1 MILRWCQHILLPIV
15 NLQHCKK
22 KDSIVGAFLRILHL
36 YLDQLF
42 VARLR
47 VTAYLFLETYVNY
60 HSPSRSLQP
69 DDGDMADPSLT
80 PLHD

>member
-1 MILRWCQHILLPIV
+1 MGSTYFATDCQPPA
-15 NLQHCKK
+15 LQKK
-22 KDSIVGAFLRILHL
+22 GLYRRCFPAILHL

>member
-1 MILRWCQHILLPIV
+1 MVSTYFATDCEPPA
-15 NLQHCKK
+15 LQK

-47 VTAYLFLETYVNY
+47 VTAYLFLETYVK
-60 HSPSRSLQP
+60 HQSPSRSLQL

-80 PLHD
+80 PPT

>member
-1 MILRWCQHILLPIV
+1 MILRWCQHILLQIV
-15 NLQHCKK
+15 NLQHCKR

-36 YLDQLF
+36 YLQQRF

-47 VTAYLFLETYVNY
+47 VTACLFLETYVKY

-69 DDGDMADPSLT
+69 DDGDMADPSFDPPT
-80 PLHD
+80 